1 MPPKR
6 KKTGKGD
13 DPPKA
18 KKTRSEYTHDDDTT
32 TTAVSWT
39 IPKEKGKYVYQEKC
53 AAEFA
58 QALYGRARDE
68 IRPQQTPLSDPQFR
82 TPVFQKKGNDLR
94 ARDKYK
100 PSASLRNLFNDIKSK
115 SIHKEEGHSIT
126 HFQQQFDGDTNIA
139 VVLSRAENNAS
150 FALNEDQR
158 LEVTVND
165 VTAHVDFIRRD
176 SSEDGSPVGY
186 FIELPLNTSVTVN
199 GTTYTNSDGPSSL
212 SFYIGPLEGPGR
224 TLLVPMEMNGNHLL
238 LAAQIHPDK
247 HITLEVLDPIMWQA
261 TLSSRKGVDGH
272 IRETLLNSTWWRHVY
287 DSLDHMEGNLPE
299 ATMWVPAAQVA
310 TADGSF
316 TYTVLNAWALAMG
329 LAPNPS
335 FTPSAHGHESFFIR
349 AQQIF
354 DLTLQDTL
362 NWRILLAFFRCTAF
376 VKLGD
381 GSENDEEANLPH
393 LSRRFDLCNRS
404 FQKLIARQATADAGG
419 EGKKIDME
427 LVTLGL
433 EDGTRH
439 DVAFAADSLGK
450 RDRKHMASMVR
461 YGQWNF
467 ADTEKKMKRRLEDH
481 KENRVSDL
489 SLPPP
494 PARSTPDTEKIPADF
509 DPCKHLHE
517 QLKSLEDQRKIEPRA
532 GSELGEAMPSNLES
546 RHVFEHIEPVA
557 RAINELL
564 SPERPERGFTVADLN
579 GHTRYADDS
588 GILDTVVM
596 TVCQLGEHVILV
608 VSQHEDTSKKA
619 PDVSR
624 VMDSA
629 PWTATAK
636 ERIRVHELL
645 QDAGKSKINP
655 DSPKER
661 SIVGPVLQWMPGPH
675 QAQVEEAG
683 YFAIMSAW
691 AVLLG
696 LTIDPKFRISAKF
709 FDSAIPLLRAV
720 GESHADWKLI
730 WAFLRCVG
738 YTQSE
743 QPPPMQRRF
752 KATRPAHGPRD
763 TRTDRKKERSIDA
776 QASRD
781 INYPHFQA
789 NTGVAH
795 TEVFPWDDCNESDR
809 AIRIP
814 KLIKSGVYSKFL
826 SIPPAPP
833 GGSKGDD
840 PKPSNN
846 GDKLPE
852 GPAPPEKSG
861 KGTSPGPEKTTETA
875 GKPEKE
881 KSALP
886 EDFDPCKYFDQQRN
900 TLLSDPAVAAAVES
914 LRSRA
919 STTFGLW
926 LKDEEVSL
934 AIAAVTLGITNA
946 QDLEGGFGCLNQT
959 AVQYCQYPNPALM
972 QPTIRPGRPLI
983 VPVNLDGHIVLV
995 VIQFDGSK
1003 EEPTPTISILDSK
1016 SHNYS
1021 FEQRARVFDTA
1032 RNILVA
1038 SRWGRFPNMPDAD
1051 DFRQYT
1057 REALHAEW
1065 IPVAPQPTDNECG
1078 YYTILNAWALALGLQ
1093 PNINVFPSW
1102 TAQFF
1107 QDLVDVI
1114 HIARVGRADWRL
1126 IYAFLR
1132 CKDFIDK
1139 AAAVPED
1146 HHFERT
1152 ENLLS
1157 EDALQSVLDHL
1168 EESERRDWE
1177 GRDPDFS
1184 KLAQANRTHVV
1195 PGKRHDMAW
1204 PSDDWT
1210 KEARKEYVKDLERW
1224 GKLVLDADS
1233 KELKD
1238 QWQDHL
1244 LMHGAKFENQLEH
1257 IHGEL
1262 KGRTLDTTKD
1272 ILPHYKGFLNK
1283 LHPPGLNLQIDHYP
1297 CSWVTDA
1304 VNIYDCILNYDPLGP
1319 SFSNGMREEA
1329 NAWQKS
1335 KGHKVKPRKTGGG
1348 HTLLV
1353 VLQER
1358 DDQPNTKYLSVDT
1371 YILDSHPAVLQN
1383 AYEFLDRVVLRAAGR
1398 LGWSS
1403 HRNTAQI
1410 GGSHHRYPVPEQQ
1423 EGGFQCGYHV
1433 FVNAWILAMGLTP
1446 DIKRGPYDEDV
1457 YFEAWI
1463 FARAAIAGLL
1473 DWKALVAWFFCR
1485 KLTVERTNEAV
1496 PANRRFEGTVPQV
1509 PDRLDPFPEA
1519 VGEGELRDHVQQR
1532 YDADDRPLALLSV
1545 EDAPYDRSNNIVWPP
1560 SKGKE
1565 QNDQGE
1571 SLDRSYDDTDLDF
1584 FEAQA
1589 GIKPPKP
1596 AKMLRPT
1603 LLSTLRFNAL
1613 PSTSKRAFSLLNP
1626 TSRSHTNRIFDPIR
1640 QPNDLHTLTLLNASD
1655 NRSLITF
1662 WTATWCQ
1669 TCQAIKPLLRQLIEE
1684 EKIGE
1689 REGGLGFVEVL
1700 MDSTL
1705 IEDLPIKYRISSMPT
1720 LLAFSRQEA
1729 QFDTRLTRPEEMRNK
1744 DFLREWLV
1752 REAQRGGRMGG
1763 GGGSMFG

>member
-1 MPPKR
+1 MN
-6 KKTGKGD
+6 
-13 DPPKA
+13 
-18 KKTRSEYTHDDDTT
+18 H
-32 TTAVSWT
+32 
-39 IPKEKGKYVYQEKC
+39 
-53 AAEFA
+53 
-58 QALYGRARDE
+58 
-68 IRPQQTPLSDPQFR
+68 
-82 TPVFQKKGNDLR
+82 
-94 ARDKYK
+94 
-100 PSASLRNLFNDIKSK
+100 
-115 SIHKEEGHSIT
+115 
-126 HFQQQFDGDTNIA
+126 
-139 VVLSRAENNAS
+139 
-150 FALNEDQR
+150 
-158 LEVTVND
+158 
-165 VTAHVDFIRRD
+165 VTAHEDFIQRD

-186 FIELPLNTSVTVN
+186 FIELPQNTSVTVN

-212 SFYIGPLEGPGR
+212 SFYIGPLEGYAIIELLSQPAFFFRTAASLKDTSSHRAATQEELDRRNGNGNVTLGNTRVRWSPIEAPLPGAGLGSAGVPGKAEGESEDDFIDTFTDEGEPIKGTCAYMRAQLLSCEQNRYGELIPRVLASVNDRQKEATGFSYQHQGQTFRPGR

-247 HITLEVLDPIMWQA
+247 HITLEVLDPLMWQA
-261 TLSSRKGVDGH
+261 TLSSRKGVDEY
-272 IRETLLNSTWWRHVY
+272 IRETLRNSTWWRHVY

-354 DLTLQDTL
+354 DLALKDML
-362 NWRILLAFFRCTAF
+362 NWRVLLAFFRCTGF
-376 VKLGD
+376 VKPGE
-381 GSENDEEANLPH
+381 GGENDEDANLPH

-404 FQKLIARQATADAGG
+404 FQKLIARQLTADAGA

-450 RDRKHMASMVR
+450 RDRKHMASMAR

-467 ADTEKKMKRRLEDH
+467 ADTEKKLKRRLEEH
-481 KENRVSDL
+481 QEKKMSGL

-494 PARSTPDTEKIPADF
+494 QARSTPDTEKIPADF

-517 QLKSLEDQRKIEPRA
+517 QLKSLEDQRKIELRA
-532 GSELGEAMPSNLES
+532 GSELGEAMPSKLES

-564 SPERPERGFTVADLN
+564 SPDRPERGFTVADLN

-624 VMDSA
+624 VKDSA
-629 PWTATAK
+629 PQTATAK
-636 ERIRVHELL
+636 ERVRVHELL

-661 SIVGPVLQWMPGPH
+661 SIVGPVLQWMPGPQ

-683 YFAIMSAW
+683 YFAILSAW

-696 LTIDPKFRISAKF
+696 LPIDPKFRIGAKF
-709 FDSAIPLLRAV
+709 YDSALPLLQAV
-720 GESHADWKLI
+720 GNAHADWRLI
-730 WAFLRCVG
+730 RAFLRCVG
-738 YTQSE
+738 YTQPE
-743 QPPPMQRRF
+743 LPPPMQRRF
-752 KATRPAHGPRD
+752 KATRPAHSPRN
-763 TRTDRKKERSIDA
+763 TRTDKKKKRSIDA

-781 INYPHFQA
+781 INYPHFQV

-795 TEVFPWDDCNESDR
+795 TEVFPWDDYNEPDR

-814 KLIKSGVYSKFL
+814 ELIKSGMYSKFL

-833 GGSKGDD
+833 GCSKGDD
-840 PKPSNN
+840 PKSSNN
-846 GDKLPE
+846 GDKPPE
-852 GPAPPEKSG
+852 GPAPPENPG

-881 KSALP
+881 QSALP

-900 TLLSDPAVAAAVES
+900 ALLSDPAVAAAVES
-914 LRSRA
+914 LRTRA
-919 STTFGLW
+919 TTTFGLW
-926 LKDEEVSL
+926 LTDEEVSL

-946 QDLEGGFGCLNQT
+946 QGLEGGFGCLNQT
-959 AVQYCQYPNPALM
+959 AVQYCQYPNPTLI

-983 VPVNLDGHIVLV
+983 VPINLDGHLVLV

-1003 EEPTPTISILDSK
+1003 EESTPTISILDSK

-1032 RNILVA
+1032 RNILIA

-1057 REALHAEW
+1057 RKALHAEW

-1078 YYTILNAWALALGLQ
+1078 YYAILNAWALALGLQ
-1093 PNINVFPSW
+1093 PNINFFPSW

-1107 QDLVDVI
+1107 QDVVDVI

-1126 IYAFLR
+1126 IYAFLT
-1132 CKDFIDK
+1132 CKDFIDN
-1139 AAAVPED
+1139 ASAVPED
-1146 HHFERT
+1146 RHFERT
-1152 ENLLS
+1152 ENLPS
-1157 EDALQSVLDHL
+1157 EDALESVLDRL

-1195 PGKRHDMAW
+1195 PGKRHAMAW

-1233 KELKD
+1233 KELKY

-1262 KGRTLDTTKD
+1262 KGRTLDITKD

-1283 LHPPGLNLQIDHYP
+1283 LHPPDLNLQIDHYP

-1304 VNIYDCILNYDPLGP
+1304 MNIYDCILNYDSLGP
-1319 SFSNGMREEA
+1319 SFFDGMREEVNRQECQPWEINKAIAAVVEAIDDKQRQLHRLNHADAQPFAGGFSIAPTHVLRGVLLQKLAADHPVASRPRRCWFMPLNVSGPLLDQA

-1371 YILDSHPAVLQN
+1371 YILDSRPAVLQN

-1473 DWKALVAWFFCR
+1473 DWKALVAWIFCR
-1485 KLTVERTNEAV
+1485 KLTVERTNEAL

-1571 SLDRSYDDTDLDF
+1571 SLDRSYEDTDLDF

-1589 GIKPPKP
+1589 GIKRKS
-1596 AKMLRPT
+1596 REEIDDG
-1603 LLSTLRFNAL
+1603 LSRFY
-1613 PSTSKRAFSLLNP
+1613 S
-1626 TSRSHTNRIFDPIR
+1626 SHATGDTCIR
-1640 QPNDLHTLTLLNASD
+1640 DTVH
-1655 NRSLITF
+1655 
-1662 WTATWCQ
+1662 
-1669 TCQAIKPLLRQLIEE
+1669 
-1684 EKIGE
+1684 
-1689 REGGLGFVEVL
+1689 
-1700 MDSTL
+1700 
-1705 IEDLPIKYRISSMPT
+1705 SS
-1720 LLAFSRQEA
+1720 FSRKRQ
-1729 QFDTRLTRPEEMRNK
+1729 RLS
-1744 DFLREWLV
+1744 DSLSFLDRY
-1752 REAQRGGRMGG
+1752 
-1763 GGGSMFG
+1763 